1 MASDNSSKWQRR
13 YNLYGLGL
21 GVRRVLNL
29 KGKYSFKYDEIL
41 KPVKLFFFIQFV
53 HRRYT
58 RTFFYNRH
66 KNFRTFKT
74 LKECQV
80 DLLLETHLFNLL
92 VVMHFLC
99 QVEFWLVILLRL
111 WDVGNY
117 FYVVYSQL
125 QNNLVAKE

>member
-58 RTFFYNRH
+58 RTFFLQQ
-66 KNFRTFKT
+66 TQ
-74 LKECQV
+74 E
-80 DLLLETHLFNLL
+80 
-92 VVMHFLC
+92 
-99 QVEFWLVILLRL
+99 
-111 WDVGNY
+111 
-117 FYVVYSQL
+117 L
-125 QNNLVAKE
+125 QNLQDTKRVPSRFITRNTLI